1 MARSTKKKKAEVIYQ
16 LFQRADNAYRRK
28 WQSSSQ
34 KCSDFYHNDQ
44 LTRDEMQ
51 SLENSGMPSFTINRI
66 TPVIEMM
73 KYFATA
79 KNPRWQA
86 VGAEGSD
93 TDVAAVHSDIAD
105 YCWYLSNG
113 NSLYSH
119 VIQDALIKGVGF
131 FQVDVDPD
139 MDKGMGEVVFKRIDP
154 HDVWVD
160 PMSRDFLFRDA
171 SYIIIKK
178 DLPKNHL
185 ISMFPQ
191 FKRKINA
198 ADGSANTGN
207 QFFSQREAFNSDSI
221 QPDDIGNEAYDPLT
235 SEEDQVVDCY
245 EFYCKEKY
253 KLYNL
258 FIQLPPDSQGL
269 EELQAGINEQILE
282 MEKELRVQLKEKI
295 IQIDMLVAQGEM
307 IPERGEI
314 EKEKAQKDLEDQLQ
328 QFKTSLLA
336 KLKEESTKIESQV
349 VTEPEYKELI
359 KNDLFRSTIVEAV
372 PFYDSRIKISVSLGS
387 EVILYETYMPMSD
400 YPIVPIPYMW
410 TGTPYPMSAV
420 LPLIGKQQ
428 EINKAHQLMIHNA
441 NLASNLRW
449 LYEEGSVPEEE
460 WEQYSSAPGA
470 LLKYRQGFAPPTAVQ
485 PQNINQAFFS
495 TVQEGK
501 QDMEYISGIYSSMQ
515 GDLGQQHDT
524 YRGLL
529 AQDEH
534 GTRRIKAWMNDIVEP
549 ALEQLGRCF
558 QVIAQNTYRAHKIF
572 RIVQPSHIQEEREVE
587 INVPIYNDLG
597 RAINMFND
605 YSSAKFDVRIVAGS
619 TLPVNR
625 WALLEEYFRWYQ
637 SGLIDDIAM
646 LAETDVRGKENILKR
661 KSIYSQLKSQVDSLE
676 GALKDRDGTIET
688 LSRQLIQSGIR
699 DETKKGS
706 EEIKKQ
712 TLDTKAQQ
720 KLLRERMK
728 DQAKEKTREPSNK
741 K

>member
-1 MARSTKKKKAEVIYQ
+1 
-16 LFQRADNAYRRK
+16 
-28 WQSSSQ
+28 
-34 KCSDFYHNDQ
+34 
-44 LTRDEMQ
+44 
-51 SLENSGMPSFTINRI
+51 
-66 TPVIEMM
+66 
-73 KYFATA
+73 
-79 KNPRWQA
+79 
-86 VGAEGSD
+86 
-93 TDVAAVHSDIAD
+93 
-105 YCWYLSNG
+105 
-113 NSLYSH
+113 
-119 VIQDALIKGVGF
+119 
-131 FQVDVDPD
+131 
-139 MDKGMGEVVFKRIDP
+139 
-154 HDVWVD
+154 
-160 PMSRDFLFRDA
+160 
-171 SYIIIKK
+171 
-178 DLPKNHL
+178 
-185 ISMFPQ
+185 
-191 FKRKINA
+191 
-198 ADGSANTGN
+198 
-207 QFFSQREAFNSDSI
+207 
-221 QPDDIGNEAYDPLT
+221 
-235 SEEDQVVDCY
+235 
-245 EFYCKEKY
+245 
-253 KLYNL
+253 
-258 FIQLPPDSQGL
+258 
-269 EELQAGINEQILE
+269 
-282 MEKELRVQLKEKI
+282 
-295 IQIDMLVAQGEM
+295 
-307 IPERGEI
+307 
-314 EKEKAQKDLEDQLQ
+314 
-328 QFKTSLLA
+328 
-336 KLKEESTKIESQV
+336 
-349 VTEPEYKELI
+349 
-359 KNDLFRSTIVEAV
+359 
-372 PFYDSRIKISVSLGS
+372 
-387 EVILYETYMPMSD
+387 
-400 YPIVPIPYMW
+400 
-410 TGTPYPMSAV
+410 
-420 LPLIGKQQ
+420 
-428 EINKAHQLMIHNA
+428 MIHNA

-688 LSRQLIQSGIR
+688 LSRQLLQSGIR
-699 DETKKGS
+699 DEPKKGS

>member
-1 MARSTKKKKAEVIYQ
+1 
-16 LFQRADNAYRRK
+16 
-28 WQSSSQ
+28 
-34 KCSDFYHNDQ
+34 
-44 LTRDEMQ
+44 
-51 SLENSGMPSFTINRI
+51 
-66 TPVIEMM
+66 
-73 KYFATA
+73 
-79 KNPRWQA
+79 
-86 VGAEGSD
+86 
-93 TDVAAVHSDIAD
+93 
-105 YCWYLSNG
+105 
-113 NSLYSH
+113 
-119 VIQDALIKGVGF
+119 
-131 FQVDVDPD
+131 
-139 MDKGMGEVVFKRIDP
+139 
-154 HDVWVD
+154 
-160 PMSRDFLFRDA
+160 
-171 SYIIIKK
+171 
-178 DLPKNHL
+178 
-185 ISMFPQ
+185 
-191 FKRKINA
+191 
-198 ADGSANTGN
+198 
-207 QFFSQREAFNSDSI
+207 
-221 QPDDIGNEAYDPLT
+221 
-235 SEEDQVVDCY
+235 
-245 EFYCKEKY
+245 
-253 KLYNL
+253 
-258 FIQLPPDSQGL
+258 
-269 EELQAGINEQILE
+269 
-282 MEKELRVQLKEKI
+282 
-295 IQIDMLVAQGEM
+295 
-307 IPERGEI
+307 
-314 EKEKAQKDLEDQLQ
+314 
-328 QFKTSLLA
+328 
-336 KLKEESTKIESQV
+336 
-349 VTEPEYKELI
+349 
-359 KNDLFRSTIVEAV
+359 
-372 PFYDSRIKISVSLGS
+372 
-387 EVILYETYMPMSD
+387 
-400 YPIVPIPYMW
+400 
-410 TGTPYPMSAV
+410 MSAV

-558 QVIAQNTYRAHKIF
+558 QVVSQNTYRAHKIF

-597 RAINMFND
+597 NAINMFND

-728 DQAKEKTREPSNK
+728 DQAKENTREPSNK

>member
-73 KYFATA
+73 KYFATSQ
-79 KNPRWQA
+79 NPRWQA

-93 TDVAAVHSDIAD
+93 TDVAAVHADIAD
-105 YCWYLSNG
+105 YCWYISNG

-119 VIQDALIKGVGF
+119 VIQDALVKGIGF
-131 FQVDVDPD
+131 FQIDVDPD
-139 MDKGMGEVVFKRIDP
+139 MDRGMGEVVFKRIDP

-171 SYIIIKK
+171 GYIIIKK

-207 QFFSQREAFNSDSI
+207 QFFSQRETFNSDSI
-221 QPDDIGNEAYDPLT
+221 QPDDIGNEAYDPNT

-258 FIQLPPDSQGL
+258 FIQLPPDTDNLQ
-269 EELQAGINEQILE
+269 ELQRNVEENIDDLR
-282 MEKELRVQLKEKI
+282 KELQVQLKEKI
-295 IQIDMLVAQGEM
+295 IEIDMLVSQGEM
-307 IPERGEI
+307 IPERGQL
-314 EKEKAQKDLEDQLQ
+314 EKEKAEEEMKEQLSQ
-328 QFKTSLLA
+328 HRMSLTA
-336 KLKEESTKIESQV
+336 KLKEEATKIENQI
-349 VTEPEYKELI
+349 VTEDEYKVLI
-359 KNDLFRSTIVEAV
+359 KNDLFRQSIVEAV
-372 PFYDSRIKISVSLGS
+372 AFYDTRIRVSMSLGS
-387 EVILYETYMPMSD
+387 DTILYETYIPMAD

-549 ALEQLGRCF
+549 ALEQVGKCF
-558 QVIAQNTYRAHKIF
+558 QMMAQNTYKAHKVF
-572 RIVQPSHIQEEREVE
+572 RIVQASAIQEDRKIE
-587 INVPIYNDLG
+587 INVPVYNDLG
-597 RAINMFND
+597 NAVNLWND
-605 YSSAKFDVRIVAGS
+605 YSSARFDVRVVAGS

-688 LSRQLIQSGIR
+688 LSRQLVQAGIKDQTR
-699 DETKKGS
+699 S
-706 EEIKKQ
+706 ESKEVESQ
-712 TLDTKAQQ
+712 TLETKAQQ
-720 KLLRERMK
+720 KLLRQRMQ
-728 DQAKEKTREPSNK
+728 DQSKEKK
-741 K
+741 

>member
-1 MARSTKKKKAEVIYQ
+1 MARKNNKQRAEVVYQ

-44 LTRDEMQ
+44 LTKNEERM
-51 SLENSGMPSFTINRI
+51 LEQSGMPTFTINRI

-93 TDVAAVHSDIAD
+93 TDVAAVHADIAD

-131 FQVDVDPD
+131 FQVDIDPD

-178 DLPKNHL
+178 DLPKTQL
-185 ISMFPQ
+185 LSLFPQ
-191 FKRKINA
+191 FKKKING
-198 ADGSANTGN
+198 ADGSVN
-207 QFFSQREAFNSDSI
+207 QGGQFYSQREAFNSDSI
-221 QPDDIGNEAYDPLT
+221 QPDDIGGEAYSPLT
-235 SEEDQVVDCY
+235 SEEDEVVDCY
-245 EFYCKEKY
+245 EFYTKEKY

-269 EELQAGINEQILE
+269 EELQEQVSEQLLQLKNELQ
-282 MEKELRVQLKEKI
+282 VQLKEKML
-295 IQIDMLVAQGEM
+295 QIDELVEQGEM
-307 IPERGEI
+307 IPERGQI
-314 EKEKAQKDLEDQLQ
+314 EKEKAQKELEDQLEQ
-328 QFKTSLLA
+328 AQTSLMA
-336 KLKEESTKIESQV
+336 KLKEESTKIENQV
-349 VTEPEYKELI
+349 VNEAEYKALI
-359 KNDLFRSTIVEAV
+359 KNDLFASTIVEAV
-372 PFYDSRIKISVSLGS
+372 PFYDTRIKVSVSLGS
-387 EVILYETYMPMSD
+387 EVMLYETYMPMSD

-449 LYEEGSVPEEE
+449 IYEEGSVPEDE

-470 LLKYRQGFAPPTAVQ
+470 LLKYRQGFAPPTPVQ
-485 PQNINQAFFS
+485 PSPINQAFFS

-501 QDMEYISGIYSSMQ
+501 SDMEYMSGIYSSMQ

-549 ALEQLGRCF
+549 SLEHLGKCF
-558 QVIAQNTYRAHKIF
+558 QSMAQSTYRAHKIF
-572 RIVQPSHIQEEREVE
+572 RIVQPSHIQEERQVE

-597 RAINMFND
+597 RAINMYND
-605 YSSAKFDVRIVAGS
+605 YSSARFDVRIVAGS

-661 KSIYSQLKSQVDSLE
+661 KSIYSQLKSQVDGLE

-699 DETKKGS
+699 DETKRGS
-706 EEIKKQ
+706 EAITKE

-728 DQAKEKTREPSNK
+728 DQVKEKTREPSNK